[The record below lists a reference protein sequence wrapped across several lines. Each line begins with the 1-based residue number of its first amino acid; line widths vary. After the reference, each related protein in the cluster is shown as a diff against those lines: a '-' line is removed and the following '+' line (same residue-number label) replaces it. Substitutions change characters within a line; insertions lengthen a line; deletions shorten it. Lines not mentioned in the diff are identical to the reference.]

1 MKRSAALVLGVCLL
15 LLAGLAVG
23 TGAVQAGEKNEDEQ
37 RIEKVVKRIKVVRFG
52 GSGFLGVGLEEVEGD
67 SRGAKVASVRPGS
80 AAAETG
86 IEEGDVITRFDGESV
101 RSARQLGRLVAETP
115 PGREVSIEVNRGGT
129 TRTLSATLSDRPH
142 RFHAGDRTRRLHL
155 GEGPDVFVPRLEDFD
170 VEIDMPE
177 PLHLPGGE
185 GPHVLRWHRDKDH
198 DFTVG
203 LFASRPRLGVRF
215 IELGDQLAD
224 YFKVASSDGGVLV
237 TSVEKTSP
245 AATAGIKAGDVIL
258 EFDGTPIRDGRDLP
272 KKVREAEGGGAI
284 AVKLQRDGRS
294 LDVEVTLPER
304 EKPRMR
310 RHTTGVSL

>member
-1 MKRSAALVLGVCLL
+1 MMRSAALVLGVCLL

-23 TGAVQAGEKNEDEQ
+23 TGAVRAGEKDEDEQ

-52 GSGFLGVGLEEVEGD
+52 DSGFLGVGLEEVEGD
-67 SRGAKVASVRPGS
+67 SRGAKVESVRPES
-80 AAAETG
+80 AAAEAG

-129 TRTLSATLSDRPH
+129 TRTLSATLSERPH

-155 GEGPDVFVPRLEDFD
+155 GEGHDVFVPRVEDFD
-170 VEIDMPE
+170 VEIDVPE

-185 GPHVLRWHRDKDH
+185 GPHVLRWHGDEGH

-203 LFASRPRLGVRF
+203 FFAPRPQIGVRF

-224 YFKVASSDGGVLV
+224 YFKVASDGGVLV
-237 TSVEKTSP
+237 TSVEKSSP
-245 AATAGIKAGDVIL
+245 AATAGIKAGDVL
-258 EFDGTPIRDGRDLP
+258 LDLDGTPIRDGRDLL
-272 KKVREAEGGGAI
+272 KKVREAEAGGAI

-304 EKPRMR
+304 KKPKTR
-310 RHTTGVSL
+310 RHSAGVSL